1 VTQLIAV
8 TELMNA
14 DMRRG
19 MVRYG
24 LTEARVRVVW
34 ELGHARDFMTQ
45 RQLADALEVS
55 PRNVTTLIDSLET
68 TGFVSRTAHPT
79 DRRAIVVVLTPKG
92 LQSFAQLDADMT
104 EFADRLLGDLG
115 QDDLDAFR
123 RILDSVGA
131 HLAALARDEQK

>member
-1 VTQLIAV
+1 MTHLIAV

-34 ELGHARDFMTQ
+34 ELGHAPDALTQ
-45 RQLADALEVS
+45 RQLADVLEVS

-68 TGFVSRTAHPT
+68 TGFVSRTAHPS
-79 DRRAIVVVLTPKG
+79 DRRAIVVVLTAKG
-92 LQSFAQLDADMT
+92 KQSFAQLDADMT
-104 EFADRLLGDLG
+104 EFADRLLGDLP
-115 QDDLDAFR
+115 DEDIDTLR
-123 RILDSVGA
+123 RILDSVGR
-131 HLAALARDEQK
+131 HLADLAREGK

>member
-1 VTQLIAV
+1 MTHLIAV

-14 DMRRG
+14 DIRRG

-24 LTEARVRVVW
+24 LTEARMRVVW
-34 ELGHARDFMTQ
+34 ELGHAREAMTQ
-45 RQLADALEVS
+45 RQLADELDVS
-55 PRNVTTLIDSLET
+55 PRNVTTLIDSLEA
-68 TGFVSRTAHPT
+68 TGFVSRMAHPT

-92 LQSFAQLDADMT
+92 KQSFARLDTDMT

-115 QDDLDAFR
+115 REDLDTFR

-131 HLAALARDEQK
+131 HLADLARGEAE